1 MAKTISVVTPTFNEE
16 EGIRKCYQTL
26 KDIMD
31 SQLPGYRRE
40 HIFCDNSSTDRT
52 VAILKDIGAS
62 DPSVKIIVNSRNF
75 GVIRNTY
82 NGVMN
87 ATGDAVILFLPADLQ
102 DPPELIPEFVKL
114 WEQGYEI
121 VYGIRA
127 RREEPFLWRTIRHTY
142 YRIISK
148 LSYVDYP
155 PDVGDF
161 QLVDRKVLNAM
172 KQFEDSYPFM
182 RMMPFE
188 CGFRAVGVPYTWRAR
203 EFGVSRNKLS
213 QLVDQGFAGLI
224 AFSNAPI
231 RIAFFFG
238 LVVSVCSILYATV
251 LFFLKIAGFDIGP
264 WGIPTLVIAVFFFG
278 GIQLIFA
285 GFLGEYIVSIFNQVR
300 RRPLVVERER
310 INFDRNETRA
320 DGPEQAEWRSQRPS
334 EEQP

>member
-1 MAKTISVVTPTFNEE
+1 MTRTISVVTPTFNEE
-16 EGIRKCYQTL
+16 EGIRKCYQTV
-26 KDIMD
+26 KDLMD
-31 SQLPGYRRE
+31 LQLPQYRRE
-40 HIFCDNSSTDRT
+40 HIFCDNCSTDLT
-52 VAILKDIGAS
+52 VKILKEIAAS

-82 NGVMN
+82 NGVMS
-87 ATGDAVILFLPADLQ
+87 ATGDGVILFLPADLQ

-127 RREEPFLWRTIRHTY
+127 QREEPFFWRTTRHAY
-142 YRIISK
+142 YRVISK

-238 LVVSVCSILYATV
+238 LIVSMCSILYAAALFV
-251 LFFLKIAGFDIGP
+251 LKLAGFDIGP

-310 INFDRNETRA
+310 INFGAEEARPERSGQAMQRSRQPDR
-320 DGPEQAEWRSQRPS
+320 
-334 EEQP
+334 EQP